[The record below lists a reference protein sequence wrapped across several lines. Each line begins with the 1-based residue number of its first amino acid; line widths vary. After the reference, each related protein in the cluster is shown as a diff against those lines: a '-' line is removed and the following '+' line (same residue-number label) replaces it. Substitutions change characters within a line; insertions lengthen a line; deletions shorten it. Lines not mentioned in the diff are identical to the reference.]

1 MSESPIRIGLAG
13 CGGIAQ
19 AHLDGYRQLVDSGCS
34 HFEIT
39 ALCDSVGE
47 SRQSSANTLAEFQE
61 ATPAQF
67 ESLTEL
73 IEAGVVDGVDVCTP
87 HGDHHTTAIA
97 CLDAGLHVM
106 VEKPLGVSIRAAR
119 QIVEASDRSGKVL
132 SVAENARRGLGQRAM
147 AWMFKENQLIGSP
160 RMFVIECMRGPELP
174 RQQSG
179 EQVDSESADEVNWR
193 RLTKLCGGGWT
204 FDGGVHLMDALLV
217 YFGDVDIVY
226 ADQRKVEPEST
237 LLKDGTSVPHDD
249 EDTCIATFR
258 FKSGVVGTWIWST
271 AMAGVDHM
279 RVAYY
284 CEDGYVI
291 DQSEMA
297 WTHSFG
303 AGVFDSEGR
312 VFLPDGTEIT
322 IRHVELEYLLSRSE
336 EEKER
341 LFPHRVR
348 NSFACE
354 CHEFV
359 DCIRHGRGPEIDAR
373 AGLKAQA
380 LATAIYESAFSGRVV
395 RVDDVIEGTVR
406 DYQAAID
413 GHWGLG

>member
-1 MSESPIRIGLAG
+1 MSESPIRIGLVG
-13 CGGIAQ
+13 CGAIAQ
-19 AHLDGYRQLVDSGCS
+19 AHLNGYRELVEGGCS

-47 SRQSSANTLAEFQE
+47 ARHSRAGTLAEFQE
-61 ATPAQF
+61 SIPTQF
-67 ESLTEL
+67 DSLAEL
-73 IEAGVVDGVDVCTP
+73 IAAGVVDGVDVCTP
-87 HGDHHTTAIA
+87 HGDHHSTAIA

-119 QIVEASDRSGKVL
+119 QAVEASERSGKIL

-147 AWMFKENQLIGSP
+147 AWLFNENQLIGAP

-174 RQQSG
+174 RQQTG
-179 EQVDSESADEVNWR
+179 EREPVDEVNWR
-193 RLTKLCGGGWT
+193 RVTKLCGGGWT

-217 YFGDVDIVY
+217 YFGDVDTVY

-258 FKSGVVGTWIWST
+258 FKSGVVGTWTWSK

-284 CEDGYVI
+284 CEDGYVL

-322 IRHVELEYLLSRSE
+322 IRHVELEYLLSRTE
-336 EEKER
+336 EEKEQ

-348 NSFACE
+348 NSFAVE
-354 CHEFV
+354 CHEFI
-359 DCIRHGRGPEIDAR
+359 DCMRERRRPEIDAM
-373 AGLKAQA
+373 AGLRAQA
-380 LATAIYESAFSGRVV
+380 LATAVYESAFSGQVV
-395 RVDDVIEGTVR
+395 QVDDVIDGTVR
-406 DYQAAID
+406 GFQTAID
-413 GHWGLG
+413 EQWGLG